1 VRYRGEM
8 ISDANARSVL
18 ELGHNVWRAARPD
31 ASGLLV
37 DAADYYTAFY
47 HAALRAQRS
56 IILSGW
62 QFDRGVP
69 LLRGDTAPPGA
80 EVRLLRFLNQLC
92 EQKPELEVYV
102 LAWDFHVVFAL
113 EREWMQALY
122 FEWATNERLHFRFD
136 DTQAAQGSHHQKF
149 VVIDRAV
156 SFVGGIDLCEA
167 RWDDR
172 NHRTDNALRTSHGVP
187 SKPYHDV
194 QACLLGCDTADVLRD
209 LFADRWA
216 RTAGPPLKLATCAYS
231 AAHVALPERAL
242 PLGSGTVGFSRTDAR
257 GPENT
262 VREVEHLLVDA
273 IGAAERLIYIETQY
287 FSSHAVCEALV
298 GRMRAAGRHRLE
310 IVIIVNAKPEAL
322 KEELA
327 VGLRQAKILT
337 LLAKTAAETQHRLG
351 AYMTLSDGDAKDRPA
366 TYIHSKLLS
375 IDDRFLTVGSAN
387 LTNRSMGV
395 DTELNVTWE
404 AAGVSEDDQRLQAF
418 IRALRVSLLAE
429 HAGLL
434 GVAAPSLDTELG
446 NIAGLVARLD
456 QLAAAEGARL
466 RPVAASLGEKVA
478 LALFDP
484 EALPFDP
491 DQPEYD
497 TDTDGWK
504 EEHSP
509 GIFAAGVAALKQ
521 TMKPRQ

>member
-1 VRYRGEM
+1 
-8 ISDANARSVL
+8 
-18 ELGHNVWRAARPD
+18 
-31 ASGLLV
+31 
-37 DAADYYTAFY
+37 
-47 HAALRAQRS
+47 
-56 IILSGW
+56 
-62 QFDRGVP
+62 
-69 LLRGDTAPPGA
+69 
-80 EVRLLRFLNQLC
+80 
-92 EQKPELEVYV
+92 
-102 LAWDFHVVFAL
+102 
-113 EREWMQALY
+113 
-122 FEWATNERLHFRFD
+122 
-136 DTQAAQGSHHQKF
+136 
-149 VVIDRAV
+149 
-156 SFVGGIDLCEA
+156 
-167 RWDDR
+167 
-172 NHRTDNALRTSHGVP
+172 
-187 SKPYHDV
+187 
-194 QACLLGCDTADVLRD
+194 
-209 LFADRWA
+209 
-216 RTAGPPLKLATCAYS
+216 
-231 AAHVALPERAL
+231 VALPERAL

-418 IRALRVSLLAE
+418 IRALRVSLRASTSSPPRRERACARWPRASARRSRSRCSTRRPYPLIRTSPNTTRTRT
-429 HAGLL
+429 AGKKSIPP
-434 GVAAPSLDTELG
+434 ASS
-446 NIAGLVARLD
+446 
-456 QLAAAEGARL
+456 
-466 RPVAASLGEKVA
+466 RPE
-478 LALFDP
+478 
-484 EALPFDP
+484 
-491 DQPEYD
+491 
-497 TDTDGWK
+497 W
-504 EEHSP
+504 
-509 GIFAAGVAALKQ
+509 
-521 TMKPRQ
+521 PR

>member
-1 VRYRGEM
+1 M
-8 ISDANARSVL
+8 SKDAGARSVL
-18 ELGHNVWRAARPD
+18 ELGHNVWRAVRPE
-31 ASGLLV
+31 AAGVLV

-47 HAALRAQRS
+47 QAALRAQHS
-56 IILSGW
+56 IVLSGW

-69 LLRGDTAPPGA
+69 LLRGDAAPPGA
-80 EVRLLRFLNQLC
+80 EVRLLRFLNSLC
-92 EQKPELEVYV
+92 EQKPELEVYI

-113 EREWMQALY
+113 EREWMQSLY

-149 VVIDRAV
+149 VVIDRAI

-172 NHRTDNALRTSHGVP
+172 SHRSDNPLRTSHGAP
-187 SKPYHDV
+187 AKPYHDV

-216 RTAGPPLKLATCAYS
+216 RTAGPALSLPTCKYPAGQDT
-231 AAHVALPERAL
+231 LPEQAL
-242 PLGSGTVGFSRTDAR
+242 PLGSGTIGFSRTDAR

-262 VREVEHLLVDA
+262 VREVQRLLVDA

-287 FSSHAVCEALV
+287 FSSHVVFEALV
-298 GRMRAAGRHRLE
+298 SRMRTAGRARLE

-327 VGLRQAKILT
+327 IGLRQAKILT
-337 LLAKTAAETQHRLG
+337 SLAKTAAETQHQLG
-351 AYMTLSDGDAKDRPA
+351 AYYTLSEGDAKDRPA

-395 DTELNVTWE
+395 DTELNVSWE
-404 AAGVSEDDQRLQAF
+404 ATDVSTEDEQLRGQ

-429 HAGLL
+429 HAGLMS
-434 GVAAPSLDTELG
+434 VAPPSLDTELG
-446 NIAGLVARLD
+446 HIDGLVARLD
-456 QLAAAEGARL
+456 QLAAVEGARL
-466 RPVAASLGEKVA
+466 RPVAATFGEKVA

-491 DQPEYD
+491 DSPEYEKGS
-497 TDTDGWK
+497 DGWE

-509 GIFAAGVAALKQ
+509 GVFAAGVAALKQ
-521 TMKPRQ
+521 GLRPPR